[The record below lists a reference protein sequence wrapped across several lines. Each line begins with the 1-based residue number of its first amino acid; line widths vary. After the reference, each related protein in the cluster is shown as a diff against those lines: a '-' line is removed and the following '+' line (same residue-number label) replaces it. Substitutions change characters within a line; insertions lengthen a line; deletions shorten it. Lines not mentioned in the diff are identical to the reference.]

1 MSENKDRDLIPSG
14 GGIFNDLAT
23 RIKLILR
30 LMGDSRVSPLLK
42 LLPIGSL
49 AYFVIPDIAIGPID
63 DVAIVWIGSYLFV
76 ELCPPNIVQEHMDAL
91 QGNVL
96 PGKWP
101 VDSDT
106 MGKTSRSDDVIDGE
120 FWEPKN

>member
-1 MSENKDRDLIPSG
+1 MSEDKDRNIVPSG

-49 AYFVIPDIAIGPID
+49 LYFIIPDIAIGPVD

-76 ELCPPNIVQEHMDAL
+76 ELCPPDIVQEHMDTLRGQA
-91 QGNVL
+91 L
-96 PGKWP
+96 PGEK
-101 VDSDT
+101 SQ
-106 MGKTSRSDDVIDGE
+106 RSDDVIDGE
-120 FWEPKN
+120 FWEPKE